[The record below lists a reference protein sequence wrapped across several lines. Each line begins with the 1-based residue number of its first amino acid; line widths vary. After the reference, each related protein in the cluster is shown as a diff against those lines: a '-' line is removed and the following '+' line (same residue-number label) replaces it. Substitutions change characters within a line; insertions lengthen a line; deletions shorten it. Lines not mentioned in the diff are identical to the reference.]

1 MLNSFRGLF
10 KAAPLEAAGPLQ
22 TPPPPK
28 VRKGGQ
34 GFPSYITSTSMSRD
48 SALPRTDRRLATT
61 DIARL
66 SRGQSTNEFLREL
79 AHASPDLSASVNAH
93 LRLAITDQYFAV
105 ARNPDGTFNREGTNL
120 VQQILTRFDTLP
132 AEYKGFAGVG
142 SMRTNS
148 ETLAKEL
155 RIYGACAC
163 ELVLGADRLPLR
175 IQPLSAT
182 GIQFKPDGDRLKPF
196 QEVGGEE
203 VDLDIPTFFY
213 CALDME
219 TLTAYPSSPME
230 AAIKPA
236 LFAEE
241 FQNQL
246 MRVTRRAVHPR
257 TMVKIN
263 TERFRKYAPPAV
275 LHDEEAYATYQN
287 EVQSAVENTINGLN
301 PEDALVYFDIIEPFR
316 ETGGNISLNREWEV
330 LKEYAEA
337 RMASGSHTMPAVLG
351 HGVGSSNIASTE
363 TLLFIK
369 NVEGSVQFKLN
380 EIYSRLLTL
389 AVRLYGLDVYV
400 EFWYEPIDMRPDS
413 ELEAFKA
420 LKQSRILE
428 LLSIGMMG
436 DEEASIELTGKLP
449 PAGAPTLSGTFFKTA
464 MVAGAGGHNAEGAS
478 KPTNDGSTL
487 NQNLNPDTPTSGRG
501 QNNKRDNT
509 KQ

>member
-1 MLNSFRGLF
+1 MLDRLWGFFGRP
-10 KAAPLEAAGPLQ
+10 KMEAASQLQ
-22 TPPPPK
+22 SPPPPK
-28 VRKGGQ
+28 VRANGQ
-34 GFPSYITSTSMSRD
+34 SFPSYLSSTSTRSD
-48 SALPRTDRRLATT
+48 SSLPRGDRRLAST

-66 SRGQSTNEFLREL
+66 NRGQGTNEFLREL
-79 AHASPDLSASVNAH
+79 VHSAPDLSASVNAH
-93 LRLAITDQYFAV
+93 LRLAITSKYNAV

-120 VQQILTRFDTLP
+120 VQQLLTRFDTLP
-132 AEYKGFAGVG
+132 AEYKGFAGTG
-142 SMRTNS
+142 SMRSNS
-148 ETLAKEL
+148 EALAKEL

-163 ELVLGADRLPLR
+163 ELILGSDRLPLR
-175 IQPLSAT
+175 LQPISST
-182 GIQFKPDGDRLKPF
+182 SVEFKPDGTRLKPV
-196 QEVGGEE
+196 QSIGGEE

-213 CALDME
+213 VGLDAE
-219 TLTAYPSSPME
+219 TLSAYPSSPME

-246 MRVTRRAVHPR
+246 MRITRRAVHPR
-257 TMVKIN
+257 TMVKVN
-263 TERFRKYAPPAV
+263 TDLFRKYAPPQVAND
-275 LHDEEAYATYQN
+275 DEAMAQYQN
-287 EVQSAVENTINGLN
+287 EVQAQIETQINNLN
-301 PEDALVYFDIIEPFR
+301 PEDALVFFDVIEPYR

-380 EIYSRLLTL
+380 EMYSRMLTL

-413 ELEAFKA
+413 ELEAFKQ
-420 LKQSRILE
+420 LKQSRLLE
-428 LLSIGMMG
+428 LLSIGMME
-436 DEEASIELTGKLP
+436 DEEVSLELTGKLP
-449 PAGAPTLSGTFFKTA
+449 PLGMAPLSGTFFKTSQA
-464 MVAGAGGHNAEGAS
+464 QGTGGINTEGATT
-478 KPTNDGSTL
+478 PNNDGSTL
-487 NQNLNPDTPTSGRG
+487 NQNLNPDTPTGAKG

-509 KQ
+509 AQ